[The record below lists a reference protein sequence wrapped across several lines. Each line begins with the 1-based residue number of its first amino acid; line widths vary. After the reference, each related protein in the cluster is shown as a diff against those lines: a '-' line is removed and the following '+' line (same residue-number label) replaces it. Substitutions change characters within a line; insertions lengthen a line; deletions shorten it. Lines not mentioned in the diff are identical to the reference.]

1 MIINRAASVLGAWI
15 FCCAAPVA
23 ADTPKSSTAPR
34 TATAPLS
41 LLDLMRAAIE
51 VPADGLWA
59 TEGADKVTEE
69 DWLLADQDAVQ
80 LIGATAQAANGGTS
94 GKNDRKWAA
103 NADWQA
109 WIKDMGKTAVALRA
123 AAKLK
128 DPAKLA
134 AAGDHLQ
141 EVCAACH
148 AKYRPA
154 EPSDGV
160 ARYPFYPKRE
170 LVK

>member
-1 MIINRAASVLGAWI
+1 
-15 FCCAAPVA
+15 
-23 ADTPKSSTAPR
+23 D
-34 TATAPLS
+34 
-41 LLDLMRAAIE
+41 
-51 VPADGLWA
+51 
-59 TEGADKVTEE
+59 E

-80 LIGATAQAANGGTS
+80 LIAATALVDKGVTS

-109 WIKDMGKTAVALRA
+109 WLRDMTKTAFALRDA
-123 AAKLK
+123 ARTK
-128 DPAKLA
+128 DTTKLA
-134 AAGDHLQ
+134 TAGDHLQ
-141 EVCAACH
+141 EICAACH

>member
-1 MIINRAASVLGAWI
+1 MTINRTACILGAWV
-15 FCCAAPVA
+15 FCCGAPVA
-23 ADTPKSSTAPR
+23 ADTHKPSAPQS
-34 TATAPLS
+34 AALPLS

-51 VPADGLWA
+51 VPAEGLWA
-59 TEGADKVTEE
+59 TEGAEKVTDE

-80 LIGATAQAANGGTS
+80 LIGATALMAKGGTA

-109 WIKDMGKTAVALRA
+109 WIKDMIETAVALRA

-128 DPAKLA
+128 DTAKLA
-134 AAGDHLQ
+134 ASGDHLQ
-141 EVCAACH
+141 EICAACH

-170 LVK
+170 FVK